1 MNPINSFAQRV
12 SKGFCFFFFQK
23 KIFRLFGPQVGL
35 KLGETRAP
43 RAPWAPPLDSP
54 LVFLGGHLALLTDT
68 MTPNKCVFHR
78 EKIQRTESRDL
89 RAVR

>member
-1 MNPINSFAQRV
+1 MNPINSFTQRV
-12 SKGFCFFFFQK
+12 SKGFCFFQK

-35 KLGETRAP
+35 KLGET

-68 MTPNKCVFHR
+68 ITPNKRVFHR